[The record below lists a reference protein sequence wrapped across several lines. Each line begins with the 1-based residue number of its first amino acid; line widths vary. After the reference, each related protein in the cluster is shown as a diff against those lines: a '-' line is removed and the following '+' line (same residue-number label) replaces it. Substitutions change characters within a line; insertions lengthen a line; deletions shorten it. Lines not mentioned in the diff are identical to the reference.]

1 MGRDK
6 NSSQGVGVRLKGE
19 VTGEVASVQNIG
31 CQVHSCVYLQHLVL
45 DALSLE
51 MASHKRSILT
61 QTCVTSIG
69 QSSRMLNVSWGCL
82 YLNLMLIVILPFGLL
97 FSFNYYNT

>member
-1 MGRDK
+1 MFK
-6 NSSQGVGVRLKGE
+6 ISGVKCIV
-19 VTGEVASVQNIG
+19 VFTYNIW
-31 CQVHSCVYLQHLVL
+31 CLM
-45 DALSLE
+45 ALSLE

-69 QSSRMLNVSWGCL
+69 QFSRMLNVSWGCL